1 MPIGRPAY
9 QTDGPTPGYHASAMP
24 AQGHRDVAG
33 GLLTAT
39 AAILFGTIVTI
50 GRSEGIRD
58 VPVSALL
65 AIRFGAA
72 AMLLALVLAATRQ
85 PLRPARGELWRLLLL
100 GAMGYGVES
109 AFFFLALGRGTA
121 ATVTLLFYTYPV
133 WVAVLSAA
141 FGMGLPGLLVGG
153 SLVAAVAGSGVVVAS
168 SGGLDITTLGIV
180 FALTSAVT
188 ISFFLIGLE
197 TLVRRTP
204 PLVSSMWIA
213 LSASAGHT
221 TFALV
226 SGTSRFPAWPDE
238 GLPIV
243 AMGVLTAG
251 AFSLLFL
258 GVRRLGA
265 VRASIISSLEPVA
278 AAILALAFLGELLR
292 PGVLLGGLLILGGAI
307 AASLAR
313 GVPEPKAGP

>member
-1 MPIGRPAY
+1 MAAEGR
-9 QTDGPTPGYHASAMP
+9 
-24 AQGHRDVAG
+24 RDVAG
-33 GLLTAT
+33 GVLTA
-39 AAILFGTIVTI
+39 AAAVVFGTIVTI
-50 GRSEGIRD
+50 GRSDGVRD

-65 AIRFGAA
+65 AIRFATAA
-72 AMLLALVLAATRQ
+72 AVLALVLGVARQ
-85 PLRPARGELWRLLLL
+85 PVRPARGEWGRVLLL
-100 GAMGYGVES
+100 GAVGYGVEA

-153 SLVAAVAGSGVVVAS
+153 ALAAAVVGSGVVVAS

-180 FALTSAVT
+180 FALVSALT

-197 TLVRRTP
+197 TLVRRTS
-204 PLVSSMWIA
+204 PLASSMWIA
-213 LSASAGHT
+213 MAASLGQAGLALT
-221 TFALV
+221 T
-226 SGTSRFPAWPDE
+226 GTRFPDWPGE
-238 GLPIV
+238 VLPIL
-243 AMGVLTAG
+243 AMGALTAA

-265 VRASIISSLEPVA
+265 VRTSIISSLEPVA
-278 AAILALAFLGELLR
+278 AAALALLFLGEALR
-292 PGVLLGGLLILGGAI
+292 PGVLVGGLLILGGAI

-313 GVPEPKAGP
+313 GVPEPEAGP

>member
-1 MPIGRPAY
+1 M
-9 QTDGPTPGYHASAMP
+9 
-24 AQGHRDVAG
+24 AG
-33 GLLTAT
+33 GVLTA
-39 AAILFGTIVTI
+39 AAAVVFGTIVTI
-50 GRSEGIRD
+50 GRSDGVRD

-65 AIRFGAA
+65 AIRFATAA
-72 AMLLALVLAATRQ
+72 AVLALVLGVARQ
-85 PLRPARGELWRLLLL
+85 PVRPARGEWGRVLLL
-100 GAMGYGVES
+100 GAVGYGVEA

-153 SLVAAVAGSGVVVAS
+153 ALAAAVVGSGVVVAS

-180 FALTSAVT
+180 FALVSALT

-197 TLVRRTP
+197 TLVRRTS
-204 PLVSSMWIA
+204 PLASSMWIA
-213 LSASAGHT
+213 MAASLGQAGLALT
-221 TFALV
+221 T
-226 SGTSRFPAWPDE
+226 GTRFPDWPGE
-238 GLPIV
+238 VLPIL
-243 AMGVLTAG
+243 AMGALTAA

-265 VRASIISSLEPVA
+265 VRTSIISSLEPVA
-278 AAILALAFLGELLR
+278 AAALALLFLGEALR
-292 PGVLLGGLLILGGAI
+292 PGVLVGGLLILGGAI

-313 GVPEPKAGP
+313 GVPEPEAGP

>member
-1 MPIGRPAY
+1 M
-9 QTDGPTPGYHASAMP
+9 T
-24 AQGHRDVAG
+24 G
-33 GLLTAT
+33 GVLTAL
-39 AAILFGTIVTI
+39 AAVLFGTIVTI
-50 GRSEGIRD
+50 GRSEGVRD

-65 AIRFGAA
+65 ALRFGTAA
-72 AMLLALVLAATRQ
+72 VLLAVVLAAARQ
-85 PLRPARGELWRLLLL
+85 PLRPAGGEWWRLLLL
-100 GAMGYGVES
+100 GALGYGVEA

-153 SLVAAVAGSGVVVAS
+153 ALVAAVTGSGVVVVS

-180 FALTSAVT
+180 FALTSAFT

-197 TLVRRTP
+197 TLVRRTS
-204 PLVSSMWIA
+204 PLASSMWIA
-213 LSASAGHT
+213 LAASAGLAG
-221 TFALV
+221 FAV
-226 SGTSRFPAWPDE
+226 ASGARLPTWPDE
-238 GLPIV
+238 VLPIV
-243 AMGVLTAG
+243 AMGALTAG

-265 VRASIISSLEPVA
+265 VRASVISSLEPVA
-278 AAILALAFLGELLR
+278 AALLALAFLGELLR
-292 PGVLLGGLLILGGAI
+292 PGVLLGGLLILGGAV

-313 GVPEPKAGP
+313 GVPEPEAGP

>member
-1 MPIGRPAY
+1 MA
-9 QTDGPTPGYHASAMP
+9 
-24 AQGHRDVAG
+24 AQGRRDLTG
-33 GLLTAT
+33 GLFTAL
-39 AAILFGTIVTI
+39 AAVLFGMIVTI
-50 GRSEGIRD
+50 GRSEGVRD

-65 AIRFGAA
+65 TIRFGTAA
-72 AMLLALVLAATRQ
+72 ALLALALAVARQ
-85 PLRPARGELWRLLLL
+85 PLRPARGEGRRLLLL
-100 GAMGYGVES
+100 GALGYGVEA

-180 FALTSAVT
+180 FALVSALT

-197 TLVRRTP
+197 SLVRRTP
-204 PLVSSMWIA
+204 PLASSMWIA
-213 LSASAGHT
+213 LSASAGQA
-221 TFALV
+221 TFALT
-226 SGTSRFPAWPDE
+226 SGTGVPAWPGE
-238 GLPIV
+238 WVPIV

-265 VRASIISSLEPVA
+265 VRASVISSLEPAA

-292 PGVLLGGLLILGGAI
+292 PGVLLGGILILAGAI

-313 GVPEPKAGP
+313 GVPEPQAGP

>member
-1 MPIGRPAY
+1 MAAEGRDL
-9 QTDGPTPGYHASAMP
+9 T
-24 AQGHRDVAG
+24 G
-33 GLLTAT
+33 GLLTAL
-39 AAILFGTIVTI
+39 AAVLFGMIVTI
-50 GRSEGIRD
+50 GRSEGVRD

-65 AIRFGAA
+65 AIRFATAA
-72 AMLLALVLAATRQ
+72 ALLALVLAVTRQ
-85 PLRPARGELWRLLLL
+85 PLRPARGEGRRLLLL
-100 GAMGYGVES
+100 GAFGYGVEA

-188 ISFFLIGLE
+188 IAFFLIGLQ
-197 TLVRRTP
+197 TLVRRTS
-204 PLVSSMWIA
+204 PLASSMWVA
-213 LSASAGHT
+213 LWASAGMT
-221 TFALV
+221 AFALIT
-226 SGTSRFPAWPDE
+226 GTRFPAWPDE
-238 GLPIV
+238 SVPIL
-243 AMGVLTAG
+243 AMGLLTAG
-251 AFSLLFL
+251 AFSFLFL

-278 AAILALAFLGELLR
+278 AAVLALWFLGELLR
-292 PGVLLGGLLILGGAI
+292 PGVLLGGLLILGGAV

-313 GVPEPKAGP
+313 GVPEPEAGP

>member
-1 MPIGRPAY
+1 M
-9 QTDGPTPGYHASAMP
+9 T
-24 AQGHRDVAG
+24 G
-33 GLLTAT
+33 GLLTAL
-39 AAILFGTIVTI
+39 AAVLFGTIVTI

-72 AMLLALVLAATRQ
+72 AALLAIVLTAARQ
-85 PLRPARGELWRLLLL
+85 PLRPARGEGRRLLLL
-100 GAMGYGVES
+100 GTLGYGVEA

-133 WVAVLSAA
+133 WVAALSAA
-141 FGMGLPGLLVGG
+141 LGMGLPGLLVGG
-153 SLVAAVAGSGVVVAS
+153 SLMAAVAGSGIVVAS

-180 FALTSAVT
+180 FALTSAFT

-197 TLVRRTP
+197 TLVRRTS

-213 LSASAGHT
+213 LSASAGQT
-221 TFALV
+221 AFALS
-226 SGTSRFPAWPDE
+226 SGTGVPAWPDE
-238 GLPIV
+238 LVPIV
-243 AMGVLTAG
+243 AMGALTAG

-313 GVPEPKAGP
+313 SVPEPEAGP

>member
-1 MPIGRPAY
+1 MAAGGR
-9 QTDGPTPGYHASAMP
+9 
-24 AQGHRDVAG
+24 RDVTG
-33 GLLTAT
+33 GVLTAT
-39 AAILFGTIVTI
+39 AAVLFGTIVTI

-65 AIRFGAA
+65 AIRFATAA
-72 AMLLALVLAATRQ
+72 ALLALVLAATGQ
-85 PLRPARGELWRLLLL
+85 PIRPARGEWWRLLLL
-100 GAMGYGVES
+100 GALGYAVEA

-133 WVAVLSAA
+133 CVAVLSAA

-153 SLVAAVAGSGVVVAS
+153 SLVAAVVGSGVVVAS

-188 ISFFLIGLE
+188 ISFFLIGME
-197 TLVRRTP
+197 TLVRRTS
-204 PLVSSMWIA
+204 PLLSSMWIA
-213 LSASAGHT
+213 LAASSGHAVLT
-221 TFALV
+221 VV
-226 SGTSRFPAWPDE
+226 SGTSRLPDWPEE

-278 AAILALAFLGELLR
+278 AAILALGFLGELLR
-292 PGVLLGGLLILGGAI
+292 PGVLLGGLLILGGAV

-313 GVPEPKAGP
+313 GVPEPQAGP